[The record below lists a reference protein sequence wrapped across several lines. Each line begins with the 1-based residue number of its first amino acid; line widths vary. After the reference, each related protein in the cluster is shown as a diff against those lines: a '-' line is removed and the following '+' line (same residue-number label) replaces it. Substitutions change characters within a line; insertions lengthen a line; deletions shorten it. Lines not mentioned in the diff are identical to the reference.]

1 MLPPS
6 GAVTVGFW
14 TVSGE
19 LKAVPLALKT
29 WIEGPD
35 ELNGSEASGFW
46 PRNGVGDHQGTAPTP
61 IVLAAALWPTEVG

>member
-1 MLPPS
+1 MLVAGWPGVGGLAVSATIPKGMLAGQFDAMLPPS

-29 WIEGPD
+29 WISGPT
-35 ELNGSEASGFW
+35 S
-46 PRNGVGDHQGTAPTP
+46 
-61 IVLAAALWPTEVG
+61 